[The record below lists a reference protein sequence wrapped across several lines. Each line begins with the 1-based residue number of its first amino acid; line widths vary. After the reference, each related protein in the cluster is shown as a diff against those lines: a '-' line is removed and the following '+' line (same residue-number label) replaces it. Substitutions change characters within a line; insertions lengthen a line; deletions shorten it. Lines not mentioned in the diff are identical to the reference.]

1 MPKNTPSWKHMWL
14 YRTGLKLE
22 ISQNFVD
29 KFIEIYNDLL
39 KKRRWKEEP
48 KEIDDNTARFM
59 IGSVIE
65 AIIFCLDF
73 GLDVWINRC
82 MVFVQKVSDKKQY
95 NMYNGK
101 CTVKEDLRTITIR
114 PIQSIR
120 RKIKYKMN
128 ENNPEYNKYL
138 QEKTENHEKIKN
150 YYKEFYAKEKDWWQP
165 ED

>member
-82 MVFVQKVSDKKQY
+82 MVFVQKSSDKKQY

-101 CTVKEDLRTITIR
+101 CTVKEDLKKIAIR